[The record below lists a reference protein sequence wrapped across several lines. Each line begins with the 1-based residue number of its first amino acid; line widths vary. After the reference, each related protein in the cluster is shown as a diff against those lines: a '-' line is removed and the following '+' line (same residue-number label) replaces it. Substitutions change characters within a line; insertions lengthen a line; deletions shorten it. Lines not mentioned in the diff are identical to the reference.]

1 MAMTLS
7 ADEKARFLTGLRT
20 DPDFLEEVRREVL
33 TRELLSL
40 PEAFTRLVGLV
51 GIIEADLRQLIVRVD
66 DLTKRVDELTKRVD
80 ELTKRVDDLTKR
92 MDELTKRM
100 DELTKRVDKG
110 FRKLDPIRGFSYEWK
125 WRDDA
130 CSYLGT
136 CGFRKVRF
144 IAKADLADLLD
155 EALNAGRC
163 DELTRNQLLRLDAVH
178 SAVRTSDQV
187 RVYVAAEVSAQVDD
201 NDIERARDRA
211 RALEQTTGVPVVGV
225 VVGAVLGVHARHNAE
240 SAGLIAI
247 EPDEWAAA
255 EAA

>member
-80 ELTKRVDDLTKR
+80 D
-92 MDELTKRM
+92 LTKRM

>member
-66 DLTKRVDELTKRVD
+66 D
-80 ELTKRVDDLTKR
+80 LTKRVDDLTKR

>member
-66 DLTKRVDELTKRVD
+66 DLTKRVDD
-80 ELTKRVDDLTKR
+80 LTKRVDDLTKR

>member
-80 ELTKRVDDLTKR
+80 ELSKRVDD
-92 MDELTKRM
+92 LTKRM